1 MRVIRKYFF
10 PKLPYSGLEL
20 DLALIVRRVFA
31 VIPIISL
38 LISLAIYF
46 GMENDIKPYVVLGF
60 IPAVIVLILLINKG
74 YLQFAS
80 TVFIVLLI
88 LFLTWNCTYGNGIHD
103 LAIVVYPLMFLFA
116 SLILKRR
123 GLAFVMLMIIISVGF
138 LTLGDHYNWYQPRP
152 IQPSRA
158 ADAVVV
164 GLLFLV
170 GYVSI
175 SLITNRIKNSLGR
188 VKKEVENQK
197 ELEEQIN
204 TNLSEKHQLFREVH
218 HRVKNHLAFIHSV
231 IDMEMMEAGE
241 DEKKALKETQA
252 RAIAVARV
260 HDQLYHSDGYQKVSS
275 KAYLESVISN
285 FMMTY
290 GLSEI
295 NLDMR
300 IEDQSMDVDSVIYM
314 GVFIHEVVSI
324 IHKNPAKPS
333 KLSIVF
339 CTEDGTKYLTL
350 MSDEVI
356 DLEGTNNN
364 NLLDNL
370 SAKLKGEL
378 SWVNSKQQTLVEI
391 SF

>member
-1 MRVIRKYFF
+1 MSVIRKYFF

-20 DLALIVRRVFA
+20 DLALIIRRVFA
-31 VIPIISL
+31 AIPIISL

-46 GMENDIKPYVVLGF
+46 GMKNDIKPFVVLGF

-74 YLQFAS
+74 HLQLAS
-80 TVFIVLLI
+80 TAFIVLLI
-88 LFLTWNCTYGNGIHD
+88 LFLTWNCTYGNGIYD
-103 LAIVVYPLMFLFA
+103 LAIVVYPLIFLFA

-123 GLAFVMLMIIISVGF
+123 GLAIVIFLILLSVGF
-138 LTLGDHYNWYQPRP
+138 LTLGDYYHWYQPRP
-152 IQPSRA
+152 IQPSRV
-158 ADAVVV
+158 ADAIVV

-175 SLITNRIKNSLGR
+175 SLITNRIKNSLAR
-188 VKKEVENQK
+188 VKIEVQNQK
-197 ELEEQIN
+197 ELEEQIS
-204 TNLSEKHQLFREVH
+204 TNLSEKNQLFREVH

-252 RAIAVARV
+252 RAMAVARV
-260 HDQLYHSDGYQKVSS
+260 HDQLYHSDGYQEVSS
-275 KAYLESVISN
+275 KPYLESVISH

-290 GLSEI
+290 GLSEMD
-295 NLDMR
+295 LDMR
-300 IEDQSMDVDSVIYM
+300 IEDHSMDVDSVIYM

-324 IHKNPAKPS
+324 IYKSPAKPS

-339 CTEDGTKYLTL
+339 CTEGDTKYLTL

-356 DLEGTNNN
+356 DLEGTKNN
-364 NLLDNL
+364 NLLDHL
-370 SAKLKGEL
+370 TAKLTGEL